1 MANQKAVVWSL
12 FDGSGIMGLP
22 WAEAG
27 HSVYCFNA
35 DSANHGEYEMK
46 MKHPNLHYVNQ
57 WIDADFAIKCEL
69 LGMPRPGI
77 IFAFPD
83 CTLFSG
89 AGAKHERD
97 VEEQKYAL
105 DNAKMIQDLGERYS
119 CPWMVENPVG
129 KMSTMWRKPDYYFDP
144 YQYGGYM
151 TGLEDSFHPK
161 MPDRDGYTKK
171 TCIWAGGGFE
181 MPEFKPVSHCGF
193 FWGWK
198 FLGGKSTK
206 TKQLRS
212 LTPRGF
218 ARAVFMSNKD
228 IDIKNTRKGDA

>member
-1 MANQKAVVWSL
+1 MRKIVWSL

-27 HSVYCFNA
+27 HLVYCFNA
-35 DSANHGEYEMK
+35 DEGNHGEYKIK
-46 MKHPNLHYVNQ
+46 MQHPKLHYVNQ
-57 WIDADFAIKCEL
+57 WIGADFATKCEL
-69 LGMPRPGI
+69 LGTPAPDI

-83 CTLFSG
+83 CTMFSG
-89 AGAKHERD
+89 AGAKHIRNMGEISI
-97 VEEQKYAL
+97 AL
-105 DNAKMIQDLGERYS
+105 SNAKMVQALGERYS

-151 TGLEDSFHPK
+151 TGSEEIFHPK
-161 MPDRDGYTKK
+161 MPRRDGYTKK
-171 TCIWAGGGFE
+171 TCIWAGNGFV
-181 MPEFKPVSHCGF
+181 MPEKRPVEHIGK
-193 FWGWK
+193 FWGWAY
-198 FLGGKSTK
+198 LGGNSPR

-218 ARAVFMSNKD
+218 AKAVFLANQMED
-228 IDIKNTRKGDA
+228 H